1 MNPVLNCSGFVMNP
15 HKDDKVLYKLNQTDE
30 TVWRPF
36 LFLSVVYGSIR
47 ESTSKSNSRV
57 NFFKKLKI
65 RDGGKNKSLLVY
77 RKFRK
82 PELRYLGRCSYLLT
96 HRFFFN
102 FQVHCKFYKLFSP
115 DNVKPNSG
123 YDTIKTGQV
132 SIALRIKTTSNR
144 RWMKCVGTCVDGI

>member
-1 MNPVLNCSGFVMNP
+1 MNP
-15 HKDDKVLYKLNQTDE
+15 HKDDKVLYKLNQIDE

-36 LFLSVVYGSIR
+36 LFLSIVYDSIR

-82 PELRYLGRCSYLLT
+82 PKLRYLGRCS
-96 HRFFFN
+96 
-102 FQVHCKFYKLFSP
+102 
-115 DNVKPNSG
+115 
-123 YDTIKTGQV
+123 
-132 SIALRIKTTSNR
+132 
-144 RWMKCVGTCVDGI
+144 